1 MRRFNY
7 YRPKALIRP
16 FKISKQLIHND
27 SAYLSNNQVLKLDFY
42 NGFVDEIHATTDT
55 ATLIT
60 DLTIELAT
68 NGVETSNILIT
79 ASATAGGKIKLAF
92 TIKDPSTLDEIT
104 TNETKHQFK
113 RVSNLVNSG
122 LNVTFDNLGIP
133 MTVTIKSRL

>member
-1 MRRFNY
+1 MKRFNY

-27 SAYLSNNQVLKLDFY
+27 SAYLSNNQVLKLDSY
-42 NGFVDEIHATTDT
+42 NGFVDEIYATTDT
-55 ATLIT
+55 TTLIT
-60 DLTIELAT
+60 ELIIELAT

-79 ASATAGGKIKLAF
+79 ESETAGGKIKLAF

-122 LNVTFDNLGIP
+122 LDVTFDNFGTPI
-133 MTVTIKSRL
+133 TVTIKARL